1 MSDAE
6 MVHFILGYACSTNSI
21 AQIDPYYLATLLEDL
36 DKSEDPEVIKELITV
51 EFLLYRMVNN
61 HMDMSNSRFVKELSR
76 NPELMIQLVE
86 LAYLPDDGKAEQLE
100 DGANENKRLL
110 AENAF
115 HILYFEHSIISF
127 NNEDGVFDGESMKHY
142 IEQLYRLAKERKRV
156 KVIDRVVGDIL
167 GDIPRDDNYPPQAL
181 CELVENLNN
190 DIVDQHIGMRIYN
203 SRGVTS
209 RAYNEGGRQE
219 RSIASRL
226 EKYREKTKLLYPRMT
241 KIFDDLI
248 NGYKRMAGSEDEEA
262 IIADLEY

>member
-6 MVHFILGYACSTNSI
+6 KVHVILGYVRGTNNI
-21 AQIDPYYLATLLEDL
+21 ARMDPYCLATLLEDL

-61 HMDMSNSRFVKELSR
+61 YMDMSNSRFVKELSR

-86 LAYLPDDGKAEQLE
+86 LAYRPDDGKVEPLE
-100 DGANENKRLL
+100 GDANENKRLL

-115 HILYFEHSIISF
+115 HILYFEHPIISF
-127 NNEDGVFDGESMKHY
+127 NNEDGVFDGESMKQY

-156 KVIDRVVGDIL
+156 KVIDSVVGDIL

-181 CELVENLNN
+181 CELVETLNS
-190 DIVDQHIGMRIYN
+190 DIVDQHIGLRIYN
-203 SRGVTS
+203 SRGMTS

-219 RSIASRL
+219 RSIVSIF

-241 KIFDDLI
+241 KIFDNLI
-248 NGYKRMAGSEDEEA
+248 NEYKRMAGHEDEEA
-262 IIADLEY
+262 IIADLEN